1 MAILKYKNNDGGWI
15 SVNSYKVNNVIV
27 SQEIGQST
35 TDVMSQ
41 KAVTDEINN
50 INITIEDKANAI
62 DVYTK
67 TEIDNKVID
76 AGEY

>member
-1 MAILKYKNNDGGWI
+1 MAILKYKNNDGSWI

-27 SQEIGQST
+27 SQETGQST

-41 KAVTDEINN
+41 KAVTDEIDN
-50 INITIEDKANAI
+50 INITIEDKANAM

-67 TEIDNKVID
+67 TEIDNMVID